1 MIVMDYHAIL
11 LQLGITPNYK
21 GYHQMLTALEIV
33 EANPEALT
41 MVTKWLYPAV
51 AKRHQTN
58 WKQVERNLRIA
69 VRTAWGTNRDFLQKL
84 SPLPVKNAADSIS
97 IHIDPVENQILNRID
112 PIRNYLN
119 RAKVQ
124 FTRDYT
130 G

>member
-69 VRTAWGTNRDFLQKL
+69 VRTAWG
-84 SPLPVKNAADSIS
+84 IS
-97 IHIDPVENQILNRID
+97 IHIDPVENRYLTGLTLYGIILTVLKRFFNKK
-112 PIRNYLN
+112 PT
-119 RAKVQ
+119 V
-124 FTRDYT
+124 
-130 G
+130 

>member
-69 VRTAWGTNRDFLQKL
+69 VRTAWVSPYIRTYLHESSPVHFQRQLLPEPWKVL
-84 SPLPVKNAADSIS
+84 SYQHL
-97 IHIDPVENQILNRID
+97 
-112 PIRNYLN
+112 
-119 RAKVQ
+119 
-124 FTRDYT
+124 
-130 G
+130 